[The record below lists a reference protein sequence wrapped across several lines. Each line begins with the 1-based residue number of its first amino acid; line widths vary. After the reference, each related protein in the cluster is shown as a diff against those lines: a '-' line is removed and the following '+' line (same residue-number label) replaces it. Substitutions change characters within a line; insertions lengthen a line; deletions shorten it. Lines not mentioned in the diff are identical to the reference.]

1 VKDDELDGWRRE
13 WQAQPAVT
21 MDLIRRVERET
32 VTMRWDRLLLLAPAA
47 VAFGT
52 TVIAA
57 LNPRIDAIVFAAGM
71 WIFMAS
77 SWWFLVRNRKGIW
90 GPSSE
95 TTAAYLELSIERCRR
110 KLKDFRFGRVL
121 SPFITAF
128 VLVGVWQGF
137 ASQGRLESAEGH
149 WTLITASLFTIG
161 VVALAM
167 SAQNKQRKKT
177 EAELE
182 YLLDLQRRLKEGGR

>member
-1 VKDDELDGWRRE
+1 MKDDELEGWRRE
-13 WQAQPAVT
+13 WQAQPAIT

-32 VTMRWDRLLLLAPAA
+32 VTMRWDRFILLAPAA

-52 TVIAA
+52 TILAA

-71 WIFMAS
+71 WIFMAAV
-77 SWWFLVRNRKGIW
+77 WWFLIQNRKGIW

-128 VLVGVWQGF
+128 VLAGVWQGMV
-137 ASQGRLESAEGH
+137 SQGRLESAEVY
-149 WTLITASLFTIG
+149 WILIPASLFTIG

>member
-1 VKDDELDGWRRE
+1 MKDDELEGWRRE

-21 MDLIRRVERET
+21 MELIRRVERET
-32 VTMRWDRLLLLAPAA
+32 VTMRWDRFLLLAPAA
-47 VAFGT
+47 VALGT

-71 WIFMAS
+71 WIFMAA
-77 SWWFLVRNRKGIW
+77 SWRFLVQNRKGIW

-128 VLVGVWQGF
+128 VLAGVWQGM
-137 ASQGRLESAEGH
+137 ASQGRLESAEGY
-149 WTLITASLFTIG
+149 WILGAASLFTIG
-161 VVALAM
+161 VVAFAI
-167 SAQNKQRKKT
+167 SAQNQKRKQT

-182 YLLDLQRRLKEGGR
+182 YLLDLQRQLKEGGR